1 MAKVVKSDGKLALGL
16 PEQIVQRLKLKE
28 NDELAL
34 SELRPG
40 GYIISKKGEQIL
52 SEVREEKGEL
62 GEKELGVVRKL
73 ESVKFSERTPR
84 RISELLSSAE
94 KRVLDG
100 LVENG
105 IIKLFR
111 SVKYREGVYN
121 IPKRIYELA
130 RAVKGEK
137 REKMEKAEEK
147 KQERKPAAVDSDD
160 PEQILEQRGYLIVE
174 RERDVKAIS
183 DRLYRKVKNG
193 EIMGVRGFDKRFY
206 LARKGFYSALSERIE
221 RAMKGK
227 KAQSVREIAEQAKVK
242 EDECAVVLNLMREE
256 GEVLEKKK
264 GVYQLA

>member
-1 MAKVVKSDGKLALGL
+1 M
-16 PEQIVQRLKLKE
+16 
-28 NDELAL
+28 
-34 SELRPG
+34 
-40 GYIISKKGEQIL
+40 
-52 SEVREEKGEL
+52 
-62 GEKELGVVRKL
+62 
-73 ESVKFSERTPR
+73 
-84 RISELLSSAE
+84 
-94 KRVLDG
+94 
-100 LVENG
+100 
-105 IIKLFR
+105 
-111 SVKYREGVYN
+111 YN

-221 RAMKGK
+221 RTMKGK